1 MRLVANLVRG
11 FFRFWYDFI
20 VGDCWEI
27 AAGVVVVLL
36 ASILLMRG
44 GVVSCPVLG
53 VAMAGAIMSLL
64 VLSTFLELHRKR
76 ASDRP

>member
-44 GVVSCPVLG
+44 RVVSCPVLSF
-53 VAMAGAIMSLL
+53 AMAGAIMSLL
-64 VLSTFLELHRKR
+64 VLSTFLELYRKR
-76 ASDRP
+76 AANNP